1 MDLFN
6 PIKIYIANHASTSSC
21 HPHLV
26 SASPFILLGF
36 RLHFEY
42 KHGKTTFFFLT
53 SQCFHKKNTKTAFFS
68 IGIGPSYLS
77 NVVSFPDF
85 SPSIVRS
92 FEEKLT
98 PIFTMGRPSF
108 W

>member
-1 MDLFN
+1 MDFFN

-53 SQCFHKKNTKTAFFS
+53 SQCFH
-68 IGIGPSYLS
+68 
-77 NVVSFPDF
+77 
-85 SPSIVRS
+85 
-92 FEEKLT
+92 
-98 PIFTMGRPSF
+98 
-108 W
+108 